1 MKTVQTINCSRG
13 RSRAFT
19 LIELLVVIAII
30 ALLIGIL
37 LPSLGEARRI
47 ARMTID
53 QNNQRQLAQ
62 ATNTYSNTFQDR
74 IPNFTRNT
82 GRTDAD
88 LSVPAGAAPV
98 QLAAAQAVQI
108 MRDRTGG
115 DTTIMPLRSNWI
127 PHVLYSHLVLQ
138 DFMAARL
145 PERLVVSPADTVRLN
160 WQRDGGRLFWENYWA
175 PLQPTPGNGVQNW
188 MLPFSS
194 SYQFVPATYDY
205 NQSTN
210 VRAIMA
216 RVHQSGGS
224 YNTYTTSNQVR
235 LGDTRIS
242 DVAFPS
248 NKVLLHDTEQR
259 YYGKQNVYFAFQD
272 ARLPVT
278 MFDGSVRIEITENA
292 NPGWDPTRPT
302 SAIPT
307 RFDYV
312 PDDEPWLAQRRA
324 TDPVR
329 VFGYYRWTRG
339 GLRGIDFNGSEIGT
353 GQPNR

>member
-1 MKTVQTINCSRG
+1 MKTEATIIRG
-13 RSRAFT
+13 RGFT
-19 LIELLVVIAII
+19 LIELLVVISII

-62 ATNTYSNTFQDR
+62 ASNTYSNTFQDR
-74 IPNFTRNT
+74 LPNFTRNT
-82 GRTDAD
+82 GRTDPD
-88 LSVPAGAAPV
+88 LSLPATAAPV

-115 DTTIMPLRSNWI
+115 DSSLMPLPGAWI

-145 PERLVVSPADTVRLN
+145 PERLVVSPADTVRLS

-175 PLQPTPGNGVQNW
+175 PLQPSGTEW
-188 MLPFSS
+188 RWPFSS

-205 NQSTN
+205 NQSNN
-210 VRAIMA
+210 VRAVMP
-216 RVHQSGGS
+216 RVSQSGNNF
-224 YNTYTTSNQVR
+224 NTYTTPNNAR
-235 LGDTRIS
+235 LGDTRAS

-259 YYGKQNVYFAFQD
+259 YFGKENIYFAFPD

-278 MFDGSVRIEITENA
+278 MFDGSVRVERTEGA

-302 SAIPT
+302 TALPT
-307 RFDYV
+307 RFNYSD
-312 PDDEPWLAQRRA
+312 PDPWLAQPRPS
-324 TDPVR
+324 DPAR
-329 VFGYYRWTRG
+329 VVGYYRWTRG

-353 GQPNR
+353 GQPIR